1 MKNVSASVRQ
11 KLKNLAKNESKP
23 FSEILQY
30 YSMERFLYRLSQSQ
44 HQNKFVLKG
53 ALMLI
58 VWEVPGRRVTMD
70 IDMLGKQTSN
80 QGNNVGQL
88 IQEILKTEVED
99 DGLIYDLNSMM
110 VKTIKEDADYSGVR
124 VTFKALLDSA
134 RIPMQI
140 DIGFGDVVHPKA
152 KKESMRTYL
161 SMSAP
166 IIYCYS
172 KESAIAEKF
181 EAIVKLDLF
190 NSRMK
195 DFYDIWLM
203 SRFFD
208 IELKTLFEA
217 IQKTF
222 QHRGTAIIKNPSCF
236 ESYFIES
243 KQDAWIIFRQKINFD
258 FVPEEFKEV
267 MEDIEKFLLPV
278 TRSVEKPMIWK
289 ASNGSWV

>member
-1 MKNVSASVRQ
+1 MKVSLLQRYCNTTLWNDFYIVCHSQ
-11 KLKNLAKNESKP
+11 NNL
-23 FSEILQY
+23 
-30 YSMERFLYRLSQSQ
+30 
-44 HQNKFVLKG
+44 VLKG
-53 ALMLI
+53 ALMLVI
-58 VWEVPGRRVTMD
+58 WEVPDRRVTMD

-80 QGNNVGQL
+80 QEKSVARL

-99 DGLIYDLNSMM
+99 DGLIYDVNSMT
-110 VKTIKEDADYSGVR
+110 VIAIKEDSDYSGVR
-124 VTFKALLDSA
+124 VIFKALLDSA

-140 DIGFGDVVHPKA
+140 DIGFGDVVHPGA
-152 KKESMRTYL
+152 KQESMRTYL
-161 SMSAP
+161 SMPAP

-208 IELKTLFEA
+208 IELKTLSEA

-222 QHRGTAIIKNPSCF
+222 QKRGTDIVEKPSCF
-236 ESYFIES
+236 ENDFIDS
-243 KQDAWIIFRQKINFD
+243 KQDAWIIFRRKINFD

-267 MEDIEKFLLPV
+267 MQAIGKFLLPA
-278 TRSVEKPMIWK
+278 TRSVVKQKIWK
-289 ASNGSWV
+289 ASNGNWV